1 MGLFFPD
8 DPGYDLSIR
17 QSGFARYRQLLSLYG
32 GGWWKGNLLALAG
45 ALPLAAGIT
54 YAVLSSSLLVLL
66 PCSLVGGAI
75 FGPFLAGLFDAVLR
89 GMRDDGQHWWKS
101 WRRSWRQNWR
111 GSLISGALTGLAL
124 GVFVFMGML
133 FWWAQVPPGL
143 GTVLLWLLSGL
154 VVTVIGLLYWAQL
167 VLFEQTV
174 RARLQNILFFC
185 AKYLWRALGA
195 GALQLLYWAVVVL
208 FAPWTLLLLPVT
220 GLWFI
225 LFVSLFLLYPP
236 LDRELQ
242 IEQRFRQAGFVP
254 QVEIPEEDG
263 ADSGEV

>member
-1 MGLFFPD
+1 
-8 DPGYDLSIR
+8 
-17 QSGFARYRQLLSLYG
+17 
-32 GGWWKGNLLALAG
+32 
-45 ALPLAAGIT
+45 
-54 YAVLSSSLLVLL
+54 
-66 PCSLVGGAI
+66 
-75 FGPFLAGLFDAVLR
+75 
-89 GMRDDGQHWWKS
+89 
-101 WRRSWRQNWR
+101 
-111 GSLISGALTGLAL
+111 
-124 GVFVFMGML
+124 ML
-133 FWWAQVPPGL
+133 
-143 GTVLLWLLSGL
+143 
-154 VVTVIGLLYWAQL
+154 TVIGLLYWAQL

-236 LDRELQ
+236 LDQELQ

-263 ADSGEV
+263 ADDGEV